1 MGFLSKVA
9 VVIVFA
15 VAMGYLEASVAVY
28 LRELYFPGGFS
39 FPFHELPREALPV
52 EIAREAATIV
62 MLAAVGTLAGRRF
75 WERFAWFIVAFG
87 IWDIVYYA
95 GLKIIINWPAH
106 ILEPDLL
113 FLIPS
118 VWVGPVVAP
127 ALVSVEMI
135 VFGLLIAR
143 RIDRGGEFH
152 PGMRSWALAVCATAI
167 ILFTFLRDTQAS
179 AGLSAPMPYSYPLLF
194 AGLALYAWA
203 YIAAGRS
210 RPEDYRH
217 PSRTGHA

>member
-1 MGFLSKVA
+1 MGFPSKTAA
-9 VVIVFA
+9 VIIFA
-15 VAMGYLEASVAVY
+15 VAMGYLEAAVAIY
-28 LRELYFPGGFS
+28 LRALYFPEGFV

-75 WERFAWFIVAFG
+75 WERFAWFAVAFG
-87 IWDIVYYA
+87 VWDIVYYA
-95 GLKIIINWPAH
+95 GLKIVIGWPAH

-118 VWVGPVVAP
+118 VWVGPVIAP
-127 ALVSVEMI
+127 VLVSVVMI
-135 VFGLLIAR
+135 TLGLLIAR
-143 RIDRGGEFH
+143 RMGLGGDFR
-152 PGMRSWALAVCATAI
+152 PGFRSWALALAATAL

-194 AGLALYAWA
+194 AGLALYVWA
-203 YIAAGRS
+203 FFAAVRS
-210 RPEDYRH
+210 RAEE
-217 PSRTGHA
+217 